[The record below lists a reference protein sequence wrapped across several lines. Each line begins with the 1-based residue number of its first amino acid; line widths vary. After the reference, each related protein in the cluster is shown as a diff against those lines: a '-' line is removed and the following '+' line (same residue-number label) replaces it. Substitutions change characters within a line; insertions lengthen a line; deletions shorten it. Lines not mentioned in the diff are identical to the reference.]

1 MPKLRA
7 LLLVFVVT
15 SVVAADELRT
25 VDNKTI
31 TGTVVSLDAKE
42 VTLKTND
49 GNVST
54 PLDNVLA
61 LDVRQV
67 KGPGNNPYT
76 EIRLVDETVLICKE
90 KGVAFKGKTVE
101 ATLIGGQKITFPLAS
116 MVSILKGAQDSTLRK
131 AWDNIHTEKIKRD
144 RVVTYKAGNV
154 NALEGT
160 LGEPDEKGET
170 IPFTWE
176 GDKLTP

>member
-1 MPKLRA
+1 MAWPQPGIDLASGEYTGGARQTEASMPVLRVLLA
-7 LLLVFVVT
+7 LCLMT
-15 SVVAADELRT
+15 SLVAADELRT

-31 TGTVVSLDAKE
+31 TGTVVSLDGKE

-67 KGPGNNPYT
+67 KGPGNSPYT
-76 EIRLVDETVLICKE
+76 EIRLVDETVLICSE

-116 MVSILKGAQDSTLRK
+116 MVSILKGAHDSTLRK
-131 AWDNIHTEKIKRD
+131 AWDNIHADKIKRD
-144 RVVTYKAGNV
+144 LVAT
-154 NALEGT
+154 
-160 LGEPDEKGET
+160 
-170 IPFTWE
+170 
-176 GDKLTP
+176 